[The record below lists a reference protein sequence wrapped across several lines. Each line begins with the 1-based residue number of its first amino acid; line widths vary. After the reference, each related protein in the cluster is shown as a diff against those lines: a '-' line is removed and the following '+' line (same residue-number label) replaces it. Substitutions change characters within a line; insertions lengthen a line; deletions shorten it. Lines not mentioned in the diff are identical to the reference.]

1 MEAMAFRRALL
12 SWYDREKRELP
23 WRGTRDPYRVWLS
36 EIMLQ
41 QTRAEA
47 VAPRY
52 EAFLTR
58 FPTVAA
64 LAAAGRRSV
73 ENGCGCSRCR
83 FEPRTNVIRM
93 TEPAGDCCC
102 SCCCCNCAET
112 DRAVAPSVS
121 CEAVEAFK
129 QAYADRSCGGNR
141 RGCGCR

>member
-1 MEAMAFRRALL
+1 MCC
-12 SWYDREKRELP
+12 
-23 WRGTRDPYRVWLS
+23 
-36 EIMLQ
+36 
-41 QTRAEA
+41 A
-47 VAPRY
+47 V
-52 EAFLTR
+52 LG
-58 FPTVAA
+58 VAA

-83 FEPRTNVIRM
+83 FEPLTNVIRM

>member
-1 MEAMAFRRALL
+1 MCC
-12 SWYDREKRELP
+12 
-23 WRGTRDPYRVWLS
+23 
-36 EIMLQ
+36 
-41 QTRAEA
+41 A
-47 VAPRY
+47 V
-52 EAFLTR
+52 LG
-58 FPTVAA
+58 VAA

-129 QAYADRSCGGNR
+129 QAYADPVPAAEIR

>member
-1 MEAMAFRRALL
+1 MCC
-12 SWYDREKRELP
+12 
-23 WRGTRDPYRVWLS
+23 
-36 EIMLQ
+36 
-41 QTRAEA
+41 A
-47 VAPRY
+47 V
-52 EAFLTR
+52 LG
-58 FPTVAA
+58 VAA

-141 RGCGCR
+141 RGCGCRIHLSLKPENHIFGFGASIIRIRDSPSPS

>member
-1 MEAMAFRRALL
+1 MCC
-12 SWYDREKRELP
+12 
-23 WRGTRDPYRVWLS
+23 
-36 EIMLQ
+36 
-41 QTRAEA
+41 A
-47 VAPRY
+47 V
-52 EAFLTR
+52 LG
-58 FPTVAA
+58 VAA

-141 RGCGCR
+141 RKCGAENCRKVCEKVSGQPANAARPERFI

>member
-1 MEAMAFRRALL
+1 MCC
-12 SWYDREKRELP
+12 
-23 WRGTRDPYRVWLS
+23 
-36 EIMLQ
+36 
-41 QTRAEA
+41 A
-47 VAPRY
+47 V
-52 EAFLTR
+52 LG
-58 FPTVAA
+58 VAA
-64 LAAAGRRSV
+64 LAAGRRSV